1 MFQAVFKRRQG
12 PSGLLDCQSVHER
25 PIGVELLVGTAAVRE
40 AAPPRSL
47 LSCTS
52 LLPLVAPIASGLHVD
67 VLRRDQLLLHVEVL
81 ERVTLGIVEGGLPDL
96 LGARPRQRPLH
107 QLVTDRS
114 WSPFL
119 RPP

>member
-1 MFQAVFKRRQG
+1 MGA
-12 PSGLLDCQSVHER
+12 
-25 PIGVELLVGTAAVRE
+25 AAVRE
-40 AAPPRSL
+40 AATPRSL
-47 LSCTS
+47 LS
-52 LLPLVAPIASGLHVD
+52 LVAPIAGGLHVD

-81 ERVTLGIVEGGLPDL
+81 ERVTLGIVE
-96 LGARPRQRPLH
+96 ARPSQRPLH